1 MKKFLFAL
9 VTVVFVFSA
18 GSAFAQT
25 PVKIGVINFPAL
37 IERSNAG
44 QAATRDMEK
53 QFKGREDAL
62 KVRKNEIE
70 RLSAEFE
77 KQSMALK
84 QEAKQGKED
93 ELRRKM
99 MEYQKLAMEL
109 ERDRQ
114 AASDR
119 LFRPIFE
126 KAERLVNEHA
136 QKNKFNLLF
145 DGISGR
151 VIYADS
157 TVDLTDTILSDL
169 NKR

>member
-1 MKKFLFAL
+1 MKKLLFAL
-9 VTVVFVFSA
+9 VIVVFVFSA
-18 GSAFAQT
+18 GLVSAQT
-25 PVKIGVINFPAL
+25 PAKIGVINFPAL

-44 QAATRDMEK
+44 QAANKEMQK
-53 QFKGREDAL
+53 QFKGREDNL
-62 KVRKNEIE
+62 KVRKDELE
-70 RLSAEFE
+70 RLSAELE
-77 KQSMALK
+77 KQSVALK

-93 ELRRKM
+93 ELRRKA
-99 MEYQKLAMEL
+99 MEYQKMAMEF

-114 AASDR
+114 ATSDR

-126 KAERLVNEHA
+126 KAEKLVNEYA
-136 QKNKFNLLF
+136 QKNKYNLLF

-157 TVDLTDTILSDL
+157 TVDITDVILSDL